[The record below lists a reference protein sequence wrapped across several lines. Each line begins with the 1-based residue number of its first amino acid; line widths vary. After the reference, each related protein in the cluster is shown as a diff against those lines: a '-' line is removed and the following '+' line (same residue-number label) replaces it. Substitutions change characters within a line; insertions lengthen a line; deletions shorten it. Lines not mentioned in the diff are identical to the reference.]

1 MMESMPLP
9 GAGSGCRHE
18 IYYSNGQNC
27 PGTQLLT
34 SQARMPTGHGNPACI
49 KILDSGTV
57 YKSAQAAIIKIS

>member
-1 MMESMPLP
+1 MMESIPLP

-27 PGTQLLT
+27 PGTELLT